1 MNFYLRKHSQDKEVL
16 EKWDNIRPS
25 GIDGHSYL
33 TPIYMEKEMQSEMK
47 KRKKAEW
54 LGEWLRPDFTTSNN
68 SGSGS
73 RTSIEGVESSVLM
86 MSTST
91 RSSDKIEPFL
101 CANGI
106 PSLTLLG
113 EQKDW

>member
-1 MNFYLRKHSQDKEVL
+1 VL

-25 GIDGHSYL
+25 SIGAHSWL
-33 TPIYMEKEMQSEMK
+33 TPVFMEDEMHFDMK
-47 KRKKAEW
+47 RRGKVDW
-54 LGEWLRPDFTTSNN
+54 LGEWLRPDFTTSNH

-73 RTSIEGVESSVLM
+73 RASIEGVVSSVLV
-86 MSTST
+86 MSAST
-91 RSSDKIEPFL
+91 RSFDKIDPFP